1 MAAGAPIGLD
11 VGTVSIRAV
20 ETGRGKDGPVIR
32 NFAQALLPRGAVQ
45 GGVVHDDKA
54 VTLALKQ
61 LWASAKFRS
70 RQVVLGVTNRQ
81 VVVRRMTV
89 ANLPERELRK
99 SLPFQVRDALPL
111 PPDKSLL
118 DFYRLE
124 DPGGAENVEGLL
136 IAAPKEP
143 VLAAVRAVERAG
155 LHVARVDLASFA
167 LLRAASW
174 LDGQVEA
181 LIDIG
186 ARATS
191 VVVHADGRPFIVRT
205 VPRGGEEIT
214 ELIASRL
221 GATVA
226 EAESLKCRV
235 GLHTDE
241 GPETAEVIR
250 EALRPLVSEI
260 RGSFAYLTTNGQQT
274 RVRRLVLSGGGSLL
288 PGLADVLRAQ
298 LEVEVTLADP
308 IMRLRDA
315 RRGKHDSLEQLR
327 SSAAVSIGLTLGA
340 A

>member
-1 MAAGAPIGLD
+1 MAAGTPIGLD
-11 VGTVSIRAV
+11 IGTVSIRAA
-20 ETGRGKDGPVIR
+20 ETSRGKDGLVVR
-32 NFAQALLPRGAVQ
+32 NFGQEMLPRGAVQ

-54 VTLALKQ
+54 VTVALKQ
-61 LWASAKFRS
+61 LWAGTKFRS
-70 RQVVLGVTNRQ
+70 RHVVLGVTNPQ

-89 ANLPERELRK
+89 ANLPQRELRK

-118 DFYRLE
+118 DFYRLD
-124 DPGGAENVEGLL
+124 DPGTAENVDGLL

-155 LHVARVDLASFA
+155 LHVSRVDLASFA
-167 LLRAASW
+167 LLRATSY

-181 LIDIG
+181 LVDIG

-191 VVVHADGRPFIVRT
+191 VVVHTDGRPFIVRS
-205 VPRGGEEIT
+205 VPRGGDEIT
-214 ELIASRL
+214 EMIAARL

-235 GLHTDE
+235 GLQ
-241 GPETAEVIR
+241 PEENGEVAELVR
-250 EALRPLVSEI
+250 EALRPLVSEL
-260 RGSFAYLTTNGQQT
+260 RGSFAYLSTSGQA
-274 RVRRLVLSGGGSLL
+274 RVRRLALSGGGALL
-288 PGLADVLRAQ
+288 PGLTDLLRSQ
-298 LEVEVTLADP
+298 LDIEVAVVDP
-308 IMRLRDA
+308 AMRLRDA
-315 RRGKHDSLEQLR
+315 RRAKHDGPEHLQ